1 MDMYNAYKPNSYS
14 HTFSRSKLQYT
25 LTKTVD
31 QDKETKK

>member
-1 MDMYNAYKPNSYS
+1 MYNAYKLYLYS

-31 QDKETKK
+31 QDEEIKK